1 VIQNKITAPE
11 QVKPNFTN
19 VKERWKNLLAK
30 YYTSDGKLNSD
41 FIIEVDC
48 PHCASKNRKR
58 SFELNAFHHH
68 FCADCECLY
77 VSPRLNNTALE
88 ELYADEYYSEMY
100 SKSMIP
106 FFDKRKELIG
116 QSKYSQVIDSIE
128 SIRQNTAKSLRVLD
142 IGAGIGEVISVFND
156 NGHDC
161 EAIEVNITAINQLKN
176 IGIKVFEDS
185 FYNYDLNKKFDIIM
199 AWGVVEHIT
208 DPSLFLSRVYSLLK
222 PSGIFVSEVPHS
234 QSVLVDYCQKTGKD
248 PLRILQGE
256 QHIILYSNKA
266 YSELHE
272 KSGLQLHHVQTN
284 GLDISTIFSINEQE
298 IDQDIKA
305 NIQSSLD
312 DLMKGDLLRG
322 FWFRK

>member
-1 VIQNKITAPE
+1 VIKNKITAPE

-19 VKERWKNLLAK
+19 VKERWKNLLSK
-30 YYTSDGKLNSD
+30 YYTSDGKLNNN
-41 FIIEVDC
+41 FIIDVDC
-48 PHCASKNRKR
+48 PHCASKKR
-58 SFELNAFHHH
+58 EKSFELNAFHHH
-68 FCADCECLY
+68 FCVDCECLY
-77 VSPRLNNTALE
+77 VSPRLNNAALE

-116 QSKYSQVIDSIE
+116 KSKYSQVIDSIE
-128 SIRQNTAKSLRVLD
+128 SVRQNKSKSLRVLD

-161 EAIEVNITAINQLKN
+161 EAIEVNSTAIDQLKN
-176 IGIKVFEDS
+176 IGIKVFEGS
-185 FYNYDLNKKFDIIM
+185 FYNYDLNEKFDVIM

-208 DPSLFLSRVYSLLK
+208 DPSLFLSKVYSLLK
-222 PSGIFVSEVPHS
+222 PAGVFVSEVPHS

-272 KSGLQLHHVQTN
+272 KSGLQLHQVQTN
-284 GLDISTIFSINEQE
+284 GLDISTIFSINDQE
-298 IDQDIKA
+298 IDQDVKA
-305 NIQSSLD
+305 DIQSSMD

-322 FWFRK
+322 FWFR

>member
-1 VIQNKITAPE
+1 VIKNKITAPE
-11 QVKPNFTN
+11 QVKPNFIN
-19 VKERWKNLLAK
+19 VKERWKNLLSR
-30 YYTSDGKLNSD
+30 YYTSDRKLNNNFTID
-41 FIIEVDC
+41 VDC
-48 PHCASKNRKR
+48 PHCGSKKKEK

-68 FCADCECLY
+68 FCIDCECLY
-77 VSPRLNNTALE
+77 VSPRLNNAALE
-88 ELYADEYYSEMY
+88 ELYSDEYYSEMY

-128 SIRQNTAKSLRVLD
+128 SVRQNKSKSLRVLD

-161 EAIEVNITAINQLKN
+161 IAVEVNSTAIDQLKN

-185 FYNYDLNKKFDIIM
+185 FYNYDSNEKFDVIM

-208 DPSLFLSRVYSLLK
+208 DPSLFLSKVYSLLN

-234 QSVLVDYCQKTGKD
+234 QSVLVDYCQKTGQD

-272 KSGLQLHHVQTN
+272 KAGLQLHHVQTN
-284 GLDISTIFSINEQE
+284 GLDISTILSINEQE

-322 FWFRK
+322 FWFK